1 MKNFPRNL
9 FAAAGRKDC
18 DRSLP
23 GFAGRVRQNPEDRK

>member
-18 DRSLP
+18 VRSLP
-23 GFAGRVRQNPEDRK
+23 GFAVPVRQNPEGRK